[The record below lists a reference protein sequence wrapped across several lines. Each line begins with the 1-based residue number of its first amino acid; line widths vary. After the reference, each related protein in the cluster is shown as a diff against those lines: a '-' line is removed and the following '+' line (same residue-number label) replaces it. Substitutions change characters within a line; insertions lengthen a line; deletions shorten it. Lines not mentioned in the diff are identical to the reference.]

1 MVRAAELSYSQPGEM
16 PMMRFLLRPALF
28 ALLACAGST
37 ASAYCGTPLNMN
49 HWGMPVDYRDP
60 SQTYKRDI
68 VERFH
73 FTPEIENLIKGQN
86 GPLPGD
92 IHYTLIQLVN
102 HHRAL
107 QAMANWQLKHPRKP
121 GDEFYPADCYF
132 ERALAFTPDD
142 PLIYMIWGNY
152 AFRNKEYD
160 RAVLIYQRAEEL
172 APTDP
177 EVQYNLGLL
186 NLELKNYD
194 KAKAYAQKAYAQRY
208 PLPGL
213 RNKLKKLGI
222 SLDDTVAASKA
233 PPPPP
238 Q

>member
-1 MVRAAELSYSQPGEM
+1 MTATFA
-16 PMMRFLLRPALF
+16 RPALF
-28 ALLACAGST
+28 ALLLCAAAST
-37 ASAYCGTPLNMN
+37 AGAFCGPPLEVN
-49 HWGMPVDYRDP
+49 HWGMPIDYRDP
-60 SQTYKRDI
+60 NKTYERNI
-68 VERFH
+68 VERYH
-73 FTPEIENLIKGQN
+73 FTPEIEALQKGLN

-107 QAMANWQLKHPRKP
+107 QAMATWQLKNPRKP
-121 GDEFYPADCYF
+121 SDEYFPADCYF

-142 PLIYMIWGNY
+142 PLIFMIWGNY

-160 RAVLIYQRAEEL
+160 RAVTIYQRAEEL
-172 APTDP
+172 APNDP

-186 NLELKNYD
+186 NVELKNYE
-194 KAKAYAQKAYAQRY
+194 KAKGYAQKAYAQRY

-213 RNKLKKLGI
+213 RNKLKKAGV
-222 SLDDTVAASKA
+222 SLDDTAATTQPA
-233 PPPPP
+233 PPAANP

>member
-1 MVRAAELSYSQPGEM
+1 MNHTANRSAARLAALRASWAALA
-16 PMMRFLLRPALF
+16 LVAAPA
-28 ALLACAGST
+28 ALAF
-37 ASAYCGTPLNMN
+37 CGPPLHMN

-60 SQTYKRDI
+60 NETYKRDI
-68 VERFH
+68 VERYH
-73 FTPEIENLIKGQN
+73 FTPEIESLKRGLN

-107 QAMANWQLKHPRKP
+107 QAMANWQLKNPRKP
-121 GDEFYPADCYF
+121 SDEFFPAECYF

-152 AFRNKEYD
+152 VFRLKEYD
-160 RAVLIYQRAEEL
+160 RAVEIYRRAEEL
-172 APTDP
+172 APEDP

-186 NLELKNYD
+186 YVELEDYE
-194 KAKAYAQKAYAQRY
+194 KAKQYALKAYAKNY

-213 RNKLKKLGI
+213 RNRLKRAGVVLEDARTTARSG
-222 SLDDTVAASKA
+222 A
-233 PPPPP
+233 

>member
-1 MVRAAELSYSQPGEM
+1 MT
-16 PMMRFLLRPALF
+16 RFFVCPLLF
-28 ALLACAGST
+28 ALLAGATST
-37 ASAYCGTPLNMN
+37 ARAYCGPPLNMN

-60 SQTYKRDI
+60 KETYKRDI
-68 VERFH
+68 VERYH
-73 FTPEIENLIKGQN
+73 FTPEIENLVRGQN

-107 QAMANWQLKHPRKP
+107 QSMANWQLKHPRKAS
-121 GDEFYPADCYF
+121 DEYFPADCYF

-152 AFRNKEYD
+152 VFRTKDYD

-172 APTDP
+172 APNDP

-186 NLELKNYD
+186 NVELKDYD
-194 KAKAYAQKAYAQRY
+194 KAKTYAQKAYSQNY

-213 RNKLKKLGI
+213 RNKLRKLGI
-222 SLDDTVAASKA
+222 SLEGTIAATT
-233 PPPPP
+233 PPP

>member
-1 MVRAAELSYSQPGEM
+1 MNATNV
-16 PMMRFLLRPALF
+16 RPALL
-28 ALLACAGST
+28 ALLLCAAST
-37 ASAYCGTPLNMN
+37 AGAYCGTPLNVN

-60 SQTYKRDI
+60 NETYKRNI
-68 VERFH
+68 VERYH
-73 FTPEIENLIKGQN
+73 FTPEIEMLQKGLN

-107 QAMANWQLKHPRKP
+107 QAMANWQLKNPRKP
-121 GDEFYPADCYF
+121 GDEYYPADCYF

-152 AFRNKEYD
+152 VFRSKEYD
-160 RAVLIYQRAEEL
+160 RAVTIYQRAEEL
-172 APTDP
+172 APEDP

-186 NLELKNYD
+186 NVELKNYE
-194 KAKAYAQKAYAQRY
+194 KAKAYAQKAYAKHY

-213 RNKLKKLGI
+213 RNKLKKAGVA
-222 SLDDTVAASKA
+222 LDDTVAAK
-233 PPPPP
+233 PPGTPPATA
-238 Q
+238 QQ

>member
-1 MVRAAELSYSQPGEM
+1 MSATFVRH
-16 PMMRFLLRPALF
+16 ALF
-28 ALLACAGST
+28 ALLACASS
-37 ASAYCGTPLNMN
+37 SAGAFCGPPLEMN

-60 SQTYKRDI
+60 KESYKRNI
-68 VERFH
+68 VERYH
-73 FTPEIENLIKGQN
+73 FTPEIETLQRGLN

-107 QAMANWQLKHPRKP
+107 QAMANWQVKNPRKAS
-121 GDEFYPADCYF
+121 DEYYPADCYF
-132 ERALAFTPDD
+132 ERALAFTPND

-152 AFRNKEYD
+152 VFKIKEYD
-160 RAVLIYQRAEEL
+160 RAVLIYQKAEEL
-172 APTDP
+172 APNDP

-186 NLELKNYD
+186 NVELKNYD

-213 RNKLKKLGI
+213 RNKLKKVGI
-222 SLDDTVAASKA
+222 SLDDTVAAKQSA
-233 PPPPP
+233 TADATRP

>member
-1 MVRAAELSYSQPGEM
+1 MNTRLVC
-16 PMMRFLLRPALF
+16 PALF
-28 ALLACAGST
+28 TLLVCAAPAAG
-37 ASAYCGTPLNMN
+37 AFCGPPLEQN

-60 SQTYKRDI
+60 NETYKRNI

-73 FTPEIENLIKGQN
+73 FTPEIENLQKGLN

-107 QAMANWQLKHPRKP
+107 QAMANWQVKHPRKDT
-121 GDEFYPADCYF
+121 DEFYPADCYF
-132 ERALAFTPDD
+132 ERALAFTPND

-152 AFRNKEYD
+152 VYRIKEYD
-160 RAVLIYQRAEEL
+160 RAVLIYKRAEEL
-172 APTDP
+172 APNDP

-186 NLELKNYD
+186 NIELKNYD
-194 KAKAYAQKAYAQRY
+194 KAKEYAQKAYAQHY

-213 RNKLKKLGI
+213 RNKLKRLGI
-222 SLDDTVAASKA
+222 SLDDPATTPAATPQASTDA
-233 PPPPP
+233 PDNAPH
-238 Q
+238 

>member
-1 MVRAAELSYSQPGEM
+1 
-16 PMMRFLLRPALF
+16 MMRCLVRPVLF
-28 ALLACAGST
+28 ALLACAGSP
-37 ASAYCGTPLNMN
+37 AGAFCGTPLNMN

-60 SQTYKRDI
+60 NQTYKRDI

-73 FTPEIENLIKGQN
+73 FTPEIENLVKGQN

-222 SLDDTVAASKA
+222 SLDDTVAATKA
-233 PPPPP
+233 PTTPP

>member
-1 MVRAAELSYSQPGEM
+1 MNVRLV
-16 PMMRFLLRPALF
+16 RPALF
-28 ALLACAGST
+28 VLLACVAPTAG
-37 ASAYCGTPLNMN
+37 AFCGLPLEQN
-49 HWGMPVDYRDP
+49 HWGKPVDYRDP
-60 SQTYKRDI
+60 NETYKRNI

-73 FTPEIENLIKGQN
+73 FTPEIESLQKGLN

-107 QAMANWQLKHPRKP
+107 QAMANWQVKHPRKDT
-121 GDEFYPADCYF
+121 DEFYPADCYF

-152 AFRNKEYD
+152 VYRIKEYD
-160 RAVLIYQRAEEL
+160 RAVLIYRRAEEL
-172 APTDP
+172 APNDP

-186 NLELKNYD
+186 NIELKDYD
-194 KAKAYAQKAYAQRY
+194 KAKDYAQKAYAQHY

-213 RNKLKKLGI
+213 RNKLKRLGI
-222 SLDDTVAASKA
+222 TLDATVAAA
-233 PPPPP
+233 DPGTP
-238 Q
+238 QPGKPQ

>member
-1 MVRAAELSYSQPGEM
+1 MKKKIAFLGCLALGGALAA
-16 PMMRFLLRPALF
+16 PAANAF
-28 ALLACAGST
+28 
-37 ASAYCGTPLNMN
+37 CGPPLNVN

-60 SQTYKRDI
+60 KEEYKRNI
-68 VERFH
+68 VERYH
-73 FTPEIENLIKGQN
+73 FTPEIENLEKGLN

-107 QAMANWQLKHPRKP
+107 QAMANWQLKHPHKAN
-121 GDEFYPADCYF
+121 DEFFPADCYF

-142 PLIYMIWGNY
+142 PLLYMIWGNY
-152 AFRNKEYD
+152 VFRKKEYD
-160 RAVLIYQRAEEL
+160 RAVRIYREAERL
-172 APTDP
+172 APQDP

-186 NLELKNYD
+186 YTELKDYE
-194 KAKAYAQKAYAQRY
+194 KAKQYAIRAYAQNY

-213 RNKLKKLGI
+213 RNKLKRAGV
-222 SLDDTVAASKA
+222 SLDPATASAASESA
-233 PPPPP
+233 QSQP

>member
-1 MVRAAELSYSQPGEM
+1 MKHV
-16 PMMRFLLRPALF
+16 LL
-28 ALLACAGST
+28 ALLALAGIGLAQSQ
-37 ASAYCGTPLNMN
+37 AYAFCGPPLDQN
-49 HWGMPVDYRDP
+49 HWSMPVDYRDP
-60 SQTYKRDI
+60 KEKYKKDI

-121 GDEFYPADCYF
+121 GDEFFPADCYF

-152 AFRNKEYD
+152 VFKLKDYS
-160 RAVLIYQRAEEL
+160 RAVEIYQRAEAL
-172 APTDP
+172 APDDP
-177 EVQYNLGLL
+177 EVHYNLGLL
-186 NLELKNYD
+186 YAELKEYD
-194 KAKAYAQKAYAQRY
+194 KAKEHAIKAYAQNY

-213 RNKLKKLGI
+213 RNKLLKAGV
-222 SLDDTVAASKA
+222 SLDTPVASAA
-233 PPPPP
+233 PVANAAESSPPTAP